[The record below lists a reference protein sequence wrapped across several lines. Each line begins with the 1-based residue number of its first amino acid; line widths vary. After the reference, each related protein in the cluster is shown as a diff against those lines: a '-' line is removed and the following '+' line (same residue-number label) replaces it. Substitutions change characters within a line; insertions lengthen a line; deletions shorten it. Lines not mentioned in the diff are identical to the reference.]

1 MVDSQTDIS
10 FLGNTPYQRL
20 KALMKHLRQDC
31 PWDSQQ
37 SFKTIAPY
45 TIEEAYEVSDA
56 INRNDMNGL
65 REELGD
71 LLFQVLFHA
80 EMASEDKDGF
90 NLDEVSDALV
100 RKMVDR
106 HPHVFNSA
114 DSADT
119 PKLSWE
125 ALKAKERKS
134 KGHNSL
140 LDDVA
145 LALPALM
152 RAEKLQ
158 KRAARV
164 GFDWPNLDGVFAK
177 ITEETQEVTE
187 AIDAGDKDAIEDE
200 IGDLIFAVTNLAR
213 KTGIGP
219 EKALRRTNDKFS
231 KRFKY
236 IETQAKAE
244 GKDIS
249 ELSLDEMEVMW
260 QAAKGG

>member
-1 MVDSQTDIS
+1 MS
-10 FLGNTPYQRL
+10 
-20 KALMKHLRQDC
+20 
-31 PWDSQQ
+31 
-37 SFKTIAPY
+37 
-45 TIEEAYEVSDA
+45 
-56 INRNDMNGL
+56 GL

-80 EMASEDKDGF
+80 EMASEDINGF
-90 NLDEVSDALV
+90 DLDEVSDALV

-114 DSADT
+114 DSADP

-177 ITEETQEVTE
+177 ITEETQDCLLYTSPSPR
-187 AIDAGDKDAIEDE
+187 DA
-200 IGDLIFAVTNLAR
+200 T
-213 KTGIGP
+213 
-219 EKALRRTNDKFS
+219 
-231 KRFKY
+231 
-236 IETQAKAE
+236 
-244 GKDIS
+244 
-249 ELSLDEMEVMW
+249 LSRMPSS
-260 QAAKGG
+260 A